1 MPARQRDPR
10 GECGTFRYVDIAS
23 INRET
28 KQIED
33 AKELACEEA
42 PSRARKGIRVN
53 DLLVSTVRPN
63 LNAVAQVTA
72 ELDGQIAST
81 GFAVLRPD
89 PKRIHPRYLFFRVIT
104 DAFISDMVAQAKG
117 AGYPAVSDRIVSNHK
132 LPLPPLSEQHRIVEI
147 LDQADA
153 LRRQRREADELSK
166 RILPALFQEM
176 FGDLNYVSK
185 SLGLLTTKIGSGATP
200 RGGSLVYTDVGSL
213 LIRSQNVH
221 RLSIDLSDAVRIS
234 DCAFQALERVRVQRG
249 DVLLNIT
256 GASIGRVAPVVTD
269 IEPAVVNQHVCI
281 IRTDFG
287 QLNSF
292 YLAFLLSTPRFQD
305 FIVSAS
311 SGAAQAG
318 FSHEKTKALE
328 IPLPPLEL
336 QDAFAERF
344 QRVLNTSQDQ
354 ATCAATLETLFQTLL
369 HRAFDGSLTAKW
381 REGQGKELLQE
392 MEKQA

>member
-1 MPARQRDPR
+1 MSVTLGTYTRIRTGKLDANASSKDGKYPFFTCAREPLRIDSHSFDCESVLVAGNGDLNVKYYNGKFDAYQRTYVIESAD
-10 GECGTFRYVDIAS
+10 TSSLATKYIYYFLDRYLDTLRQKS
-23 INRET
+23 IGGIIKYIKIGNLT
-28 KQIED
+28 D
-33 AKELACEEA
+33 AK
-42 PSRARKGIRVN
+42 I
-53 DLLVSTVRPN
+53 
-63 LNAVAQVTA
+63 
-72 ELDGQIAST
+72 
-81 GFAVLRPD
+81 
-89 PKRIHPRYLFFRVIT
+89 
-104 DAFISDMVAQAKG
+104 
-117 AGYPAVSDRIVSNHK
+117 
-132 LPLPPLSEQHRIVEI
+132 PLPPLPEQDRIVEI

-153 LRRQRREADELSK
+153 LRQQRRQADELSQ
-166 RILPALFQEM
+166 RILPALFHEM
-176 FGDLNYVSK
+176 FGELSYESK

-221 RLSIDLSDAVRIS
+221 KLSIDLSDAVRIS
-234 DCAFQALERVRVQRG
+234 DDAFQALKRVRVQRG

-281 IRTDFG
+281 IRPDFD

-305 FIVSAS
+305 FIVSTS

-328 IPLPPLEL
+328 IPLPPSDL
-336 QDAFAERF
+336 QEAFAERY
-344 QRVLNTSQDQ
+344 QSMLNTLQ
-354 ATCAATLETLFQTLL
+354 AQTTSAATLETLFQTLL

-381 REGQGKELLQE
+381 RKGQGKEILQE
-392 MEKQA
+392 MEHHSKR